1 MNSKDNKS
9 YDFLIVGAGV
19 FGSVCAYE
27 LSKIGKK
34 CLVIDKRDT
43 IGGNCYTENVN
54 GIHVH
59 KYGAHIFHTN
69 EKYLWDYI
77 NQFAE
82 FKQYTHN
89 VIANYKDEIYS
100 LPFNMLT
107 FNKLWD
113 ITTPEEAKNIIEVQ
127 SNHINEP
134 QNLEE
139 QAIKLVGKDIYDKLI
154 KGYTEKQ
161 WGKPCNELP
170 KSIIKRLPVRFT
182 WDNNYFNDKYIG
194 MPIGGYTQIFD
205 KMLENTE
212 VWLNKDY
219 FNNRD
224 FYNSLA
230 NKVIYTGPIDR
241 FFSYQFGKLEYR
253 SLKWETKILEK
264 DNFQGVPVMNYTYSD
279 IPYTRILEHKWFDYQ
294 NQKGTVISYEYPEEY
309 NGHNEPYYPIRNE
322 VNTEIYKKYHEL
334 TNSLKTYIFGG
345 RLGNYTYYDMHQVMA
360 QALKKIEE
368 IKINNIF

>member
-1 MNSKDNKS
+1 LNSKDNKS

-264 DNFQGVPVMNYTYSD
+264 DNFQGVPVMNYTHSD

>member
-1 MNSKDNKS
+1 LNSKDNKS

-264 DNFQGVPVMNYTYSD
+264 DNFQGVPVMNYTHSD

-368 IKINNIF
+368 IKINNIV

>member
-1 MNSKDNKS
+1 MNSKDNKL

-34 CLVIDKRDT
+34 CLVIDKRNT

-69 EKYLWDYI
+69 EKCLWDYV

-107 FNKLWD
+107 FNKLWN
-113 ITTPEEAKNIIEVQ
+113 ITTPEEAKDIIEVQ

-134 QNLEE
+134 KNLEE

-170 KSIIKRLPVRFT
+170 ASIIKRLPVRFT
-182 WDNNYFNDKYIG
+182 WNNNYFNDKYTGI
-194 MPIGGYTQIFD
+194 PIGGYTQIFD

-224 FYNSLA
+224 FYDSLA

-264 DNFQGVPVMNYTYSD
+264 DNFQGVPVINYTHSD

-309 NGHNEPYYPIRNE
+309 NGHNEPYYPIRND
-322 VNTEIYKKYHEL
+322 VNTETYKKYHEL
-334 TNSLKTYIFGG
+334 TNSLKTHIFGG
-345 RLGNYTYYDMHQVMA
+345 RLGNYTYYDMHQVIA

-368 IKINNIF
+368 LKINNIV

>member
-1 MNSKDNKS
+1 LNSKDNKS

>member
-264 DNFQGVPVMNYTYSD
+264 DNFQGVPVMNYTHSD

>member
-1 MNSKDNKS
+1 MNSNNKL

-34 CLVIDKRDT
+34 CLVIDKRNT
-43 IGGNCYTENVN
+43 IGGNCYTENLN

-89 VIANYKDEIYS
+89 VVANYKDEIYS
-100 LPFNMLT
+100 LPFNMFT
-107 FNKLWD
+107 FNKLWKV
-113 ITTPEEAKNIIEVQ
+113 TTPKEAKDIIEKQ
-127 SNHINEP
+127 SNNIDEP
-134 QNLEE
+134 KNLEE
-139 QAIKLVGKDIYDKLI
+139 QAIKLVGEDVYNKLI

-161 WGKPCNELP
+161 WGKSCSELP
-170 KSIIKRLPVRFT
+170 ASIIKRLPVKFT

-194 MPIGGYTQIFD
+194 IPIGGYTQIFD
-205 KMLENTE
+205 KMLKNTE

-219 FNNRD
+219 FSNRD
-224 FYNSLA
+224 FYDCLA
-230 NKVIYTGPIDR
+230 DKVIYTGPIDK

-253 SLKWETKILEK
+253 SLKWETKILNE
-264 DNFQGVPVMNYTYSD
+264 DNFQGVPVMNYTHSN

-294 NQKGTVISYEYPEEY
+294 NQKGTVISYEYPEDY
-309 NGHNEPYYPIRNE
+309 NGYNEPYYPIRNDI
-322 VNTEIYKKYHEL
+322 NTETYNKYHEL
-334 TNSLKTYIFGG
+334 TKRLKTYIFGG
-345 RLGNYTYYDMHQVMA
+345 RLGNYTYYDMHQVIS
-360 QALKKIEE
+360 QALKKIKEL
-368 IKINNIF
+368 NIDDMV